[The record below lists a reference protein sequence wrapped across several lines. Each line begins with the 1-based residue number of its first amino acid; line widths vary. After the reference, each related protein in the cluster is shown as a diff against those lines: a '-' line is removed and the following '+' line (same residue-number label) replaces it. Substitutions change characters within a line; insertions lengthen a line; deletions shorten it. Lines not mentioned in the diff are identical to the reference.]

1 MSAAVLPLHSSDS
14 TPAQPTV
21 NFATAH
27 FAFRQLH
34 TWLTSDEANRSSE
47 ADVEEQVHSRGREV
61 LRLLLQAHLAQRGTG
76 EVGPALRV
84 LPRDNA
90 TDSASP
96 DGQAL
101 AATPAAAV
109 RHGEKR
115 LHERTLHTI
124 LGEVAVARTAYAA
137 AGQASV
143 HPLDEQLQLPQ
154 RSFSY
159 PLQERLVRHAV
170 QGPFDEAVTDVA
182 RDTGVR
188 LSKRSA
194 EQVVQEA
201 AVDFQ
206 AFYPQHPVSDA
217 APGGPLVVTGIDCKG
232 VPMIKPEQT
241 LRKPRRS
248 KGDKKHKKRMATVAT
263 VRTQQVRVRT
273 PEEVVESLFRTTPK
287 EEQPRTRRKAPLPKE
302 HKRVWADLLQSK
314 DEVIAEVVQEVRRVD
329 PTGGKTH
336 VALCDGERALQKRIL
351 PALRAVVPTVLL
363 ILDLLHVVEKL
374 WRAGHCFYPEGSEEA
389 TAWVRKQTSRVLK
402 GGVSQVIKGMRQS
415 ATKRGLK
422 GPKRATVD
430 RIAKYLRRN
439 RAYMKYDEY
448 LRQGLPIASGCV
460 EGACKNLIKD
470 RLERS
475 GMRWSLAGA
484 EAMIRLR
491 SLYLSGDLDDYW
503 DFHLEQDHRRLYP
516 PGRWEVVQ

>member
-1 MSAAVLPLHSSDS
+1 MSAAVLPLHPSDS
-14 TPAQPTV
+14 TCAEPTV
-21 NFATAH
+21 HFATAQ

-34 TWLTSDEANRSSE
+34 TWLTTDEANHLSA
-47 ADVEEQVHSRGREV
+47 ADVEEQVHRRGREV

-76 EVGPALRV
+76 DVGPALRV
-84 LPRDNA
+84 WPRDDA
-90 TDSASP
+90 AGAPP
-96 DGQAL
+96 DGPA
-101 AATPAAAV
+101 PAAAPVDPV

-115 LHERTLHTI
+115 PHEHTLRTT
-124 LGEVAVARTAYAA
+124 LGAVTVARTAYAA
-137 AGQASV
+137 AGQASI
-143 HPLDEQLQLPQ
+143 HPLDEQLQLPA

-170 QGPFDEAVTDVA
+170 QGPFDEAVSDVA
-182 RDTGVR
+182 HDTGVR

-201 AVDFQ
+201 AVDFR
-206 AFYPQHPVSDA
+206 AFYPQHPVSDREQS
-217 APGGPLVVTGIDCKG
+217 GPIVVTGIDCKG

-241 LRKPRRS
+241 LRKPRRG
-248 KGDKKHKKRMATVAT
+248 KGEKKHKKRMATVAT
-263 VRTQQVRVRT
+263 VRTQQPRVRT

-287 EEQPRTRRKAPLPKE
+287 EKPPRSRRKVAVPKE

-329 PTGGKTH
+329 PSGGKTH

-351 PALRAVVPTVLL
+351 PALQAVAPGVLL
-363 ILDLLHVVEKL
+363 ILDLMHVVEKL
-374 WRAGHCFYPEGSEEA
+374 WRAAHCFYPEGSEEA
-389 TAWVRKQTSRVLK
+389 TAWVRKQTSRVLR
-402 GGVSQVIKGMRQS
+402 GEVSQVIKGLRQS

-422 GPKRATVD
+422 GERRAAVD
-430 RIAKYLRRN
+430 KIARYLRRN
-439 RAYMKYDEY
+439 RPYMQYDAY
-448 LRQGLPIASGCV
+448 LRRGLPIASGCV

-475 GMRWSLAGA
+475 GMRWGLPGA
-484 EAMIRLR
+484 EAMIQLR

-503 DFHLEQDHRRLYP
+503 DFHLEQEQHRLYP
-516 PGRWEVVQ
+516 PGRWEVVEK